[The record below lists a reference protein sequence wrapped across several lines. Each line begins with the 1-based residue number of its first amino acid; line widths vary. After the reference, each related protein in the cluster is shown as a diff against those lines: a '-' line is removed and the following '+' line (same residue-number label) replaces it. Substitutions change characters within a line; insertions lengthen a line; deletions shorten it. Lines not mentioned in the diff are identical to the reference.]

1 MSYRTEMHV
10 SERVF
15 FFPRTCKSTMTYA
28 SVLARWD
35 VFVREKKTS
44 TEHKEELTWSDMFT
58 V

>member
-1 MSYRTEMHV
+1 MHV